1 MIDTAGT
8 ICNAAQALIDKGATE
23 VYGCATHAVFSGP
36 AVERLKESAFTEVV
50 ITDSIEL
57 PEDKKFDKLR
67 ILTTSKM
74 FAETIK
80 RIAISKAISD
90 LFEMPVES
98 VEKK

>member
-1 MIDTAGT
+1 M
-8 ICNAAQALIDKGATE
+8 
-23 VYGCATHAVFSGP
+23 
-36 AVERLKESAFTEVV
+36 KESAFTEVV

>member
-1 MIDTAGT
+1 MIDMAGT

-36 AVERLKESAFTEVV
+36 EVERLKESAFTEVV

-57 PEDKKFDKLR
+57 PEDKKFKKLR

-80 RIAISKAISD
+80 RIATSKAISD